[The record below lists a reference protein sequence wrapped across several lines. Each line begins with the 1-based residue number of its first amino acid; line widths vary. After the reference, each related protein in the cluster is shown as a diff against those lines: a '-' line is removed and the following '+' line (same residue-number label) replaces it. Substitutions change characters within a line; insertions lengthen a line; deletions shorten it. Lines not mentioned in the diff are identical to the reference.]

1 MNKLLRISALIFLP
15 LFTTGCFV
23 AYPKNAA
30 EFRKIMPESWGGE
43 KTSFNVKR
51 PYKKVSATFK
61 KYAYKC
67 FNTNIIEQVSD
78 KYGTRTMNHEFNP
91 TLKIGKSKLVLY
103 VQKKF
108 KGEKLDL
115 KKFPSKGIYYVVADA
130 YKISKNKTRI
140 DIYGSSFGF
149 TGFQRGIKNWA
160 KGSPLGC
167 PDLTK

>member
-15 LFTTGCFV
+15 IFTTGCFV
-23 AYPKNAA
+23 TYPKSAA
-30 EFRKIMPESWGGE
+30 EFRKVAPDSFGGS

-51 PYKKVSATFK
+51 PYKDVAATFK

-67 FNTNIIEQVSD
+67 FNVNLSEN
-78 KYGTRTMNHEFNP
+78 TRLQYQTITRIASYTP
-91 TLKIGKSKLVLY
+91 TLKVGKNRLELH
-103 VQKKF
+103 VQTKY
-108 KGEKLDL
+108 KGEKPNPKL
-115 KKFPSKGIYYVVADA
+115 PSKGIYYVVADA
-130 YKISKNKTRI
+130 YKIGSSKTRV
-140 DIYGSSFGF
+140 DIYGFSQGF